1 LAIKTV
7 KNKNHHNHTWM
18 RTTMM
23 DSVDQSWCSV
33 DGSAGTL
40 ELRLGEGGVWA
51 AWLLKRRL
59 NDD

>member
-1 LAIKTV
+1 
-7 KNKNHHNHTWM
+7 
-18 RTTMM
+18 M